1 LAFCWCGELGRD
13 GARGRVDYRVG
24 SFGQV
29 NKLGT
34 AISRGIVEG
43 LNLGLSLKVAGLWS
57 K

>member
-1 LAFCWCGELGRD
+1 MTVSPPA
-13 GARGRVDYRVG
+13 ARGRVDFRVG
-24 SFGQV
+24 SIGQV

-34 AISRGIVEG
+34 TISRGIVEG